1 MHYQKLQC
9 LAIAGFL
16 SIAAAS
22 SSTIHVKG
30 HHDPEIVQNLYK
42 KLGTFNLDEKLFGP
56 DARLSEL
63 LISNSTD
70 DHQPAFPVSFDSESL
85 DDTDGQSPAFPVSFD
100 TDSLDDTE
108 DDLALLRRAP
118 CYSLERRKCTEPPK
132 FENKLISYE
141 QQVWLTGYFC
151 DWVADIAPYAV
162 SIAGMKVTGLI
173 CGERL
178 TYRCNGVLTIIS
190 TTAGKK
196 IGPGIKRVCQP
207 SYDALISE
215 CDKTG
220 GQQTVKVKK
229 SGTEFIM
236 EEITSTDDGN
246 PCPFNDD
253 NARCTLYDCN
263 GDCHS

>member
-9 LAIAGFL
+9 LAVAGFL

-22 SSTIHVKG
+22 PSTIHVKG
-30 HHDPEIVQNLYK
+30 HHDPDIVQNLYK
-42 KLGTFNLDEKLFGP
+42 KLGTFNLDEQLFGP

-63 LISNSTD
+63 IISNSTD
-70 DHQPAFPVSFDSESL
+70 DHQPAFPVPFDS
-85 DDTDGQSPAFPVSFD
+85 
-100 TDSLDDTE
+100 DSLDDTE
-108 DDLALLRRAP
+108 DDLPLLRRAP
-118 CYSLERRKCTEPPK
+118 RYTVKTRKCTDPPE

-141 QQVWLTGYFC
+141 QQKWLTGYFC
-151 DWVADIAPYAV
+151 DWVADISPYAV

-178 TYRCNGVLTIIS
+178 TYRCNGVLTILG

-196 IGPGIKRVCQP
+196 IGPGIKRLCQP
-207 SYDALISE
+207 SYDALISACE
-215 CDKTG
+215 KTG

-229 SGTEFIM
+229 SGSDFIM

-253 NARCTLYDCN
+253 NAVCTLYECN